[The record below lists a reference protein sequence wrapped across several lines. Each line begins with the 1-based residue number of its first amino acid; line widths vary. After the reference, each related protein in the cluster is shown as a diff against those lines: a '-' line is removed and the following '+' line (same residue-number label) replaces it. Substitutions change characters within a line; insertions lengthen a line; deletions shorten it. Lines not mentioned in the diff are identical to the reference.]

1 MWDQVEQ
8 TLRESTV
15 LVLSR
20 IASLLPGL
28 LALVFAVL
36 LAAVLAWVVTAVLRR
51 TLHGVK
57 FDEWLERWGFT
68 AVAEWS
74 PGNSPSLLL
83 IRAIGWAI
91 VLLGFALGLAAFDAT
106 LTSQLAFHVVTY
118 VPRVVAAMLVVL
130 AGVLIGRFIGRK
142 VLIEAVNMNLQYARL
157 LSLGVKWMVMVLA
170 SAMALEHLSIGTGIV
185 NLAFGILFGGI
196 VLALA
201 LAVGLG
207 SKEMVSRSLQREST
221 RTSEP
226 EIREPFRH
234 LY

>member
-1 MWDQVEQ
+1 MWDEVGQ
-8 TLRESTV
+8 TLRRSTV
-15 LVLSR
+15 EVLSR
-20 IASLLPGL
+20 IAGLLPGTIALVVALL
-28 LALVFAVL
+28 LAGLV
-36 LAAVLAWVVTAVLRR
+36 AWAVTAILRR
-51 TLHGVK
+51 TLRGVR

-68 AVAEWS
+68 GIAEWS

-106 LTSQLAFHVVTY
+106 LTSQLAFHVFAY
-118 VPRVVAAMLVVL
+118 VPRLIAAALVLL
-130 AGVLIGRFIGRK
+130 AGVVIGRYLGRK

-157 LSLGVKWMVMVLA
+157 LSLGVKWLVMVLA
-170 SAMALEHLSIGTGIV
+170 AAMALEHLSIGRGIV

-196 VLALA
+196 VFALA

-207 SKEMVSRSLQREST
+207 SKEMVSRSLERESA
-221 RTSEP
+221 RSAEP
-226 EIREPFRH
+226 EAQEPFRH